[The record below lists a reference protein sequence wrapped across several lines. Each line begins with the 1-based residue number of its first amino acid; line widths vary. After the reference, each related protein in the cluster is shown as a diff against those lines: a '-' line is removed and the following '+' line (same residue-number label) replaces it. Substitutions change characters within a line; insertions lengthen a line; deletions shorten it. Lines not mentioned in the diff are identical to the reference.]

1 MRVTKNWD
9 VIVVGGGVT
18 GFVAATAAARNGAK
32 TLLIERDGSLGGTM
46 ATNLVGPMMTF
57 HSINEQMIRGMA
69 QEVVDRLVA
78 LKASPGHIVDNTG
91 YVATVTP
98 FENEALKLV
107 AQRMVLESGA
117 EILLDSWVTDVIME
131 ENTIRGVT
139 VFHKG
144 GSENLYA
151 RLVIDSSG
159 DGDVAFRSGA
169 PYEIGRKQD
178 QRLQPVSLMFR
189 VGPID
194 MQALKDYILA
204 HPEEFRLN
212 ADGIKALATQEHIA
226 VNGLIEKLQSYIIK
240 VDLPIRRETVLFFS
254 TGQANEIIINMSRI
268 ADIDPLDAWSLTQA
282 ELLGREQMFGLV
294 QFLQQVVPGF
304 GNAHLLA
311 AGARVGVR
319 ESRRIVGEYVLTE
332 QDVVG
337 GVHFADA
344 VLRNSYPI
352 DVHPPSPEE
361 PQFDAFL
368 KPGEYYEIPY
378 RCLVPKKVEQLLV
391 AGRCISATHEAQGSL
406 RTSPACMALGQAAGT
421 AAALSLREEVSP
433 RLLNSDLLRQTL
445 ISQGAYL

>member
-1 MRVTKNWD
+1 MSTNKNWD
-9 VIVVGGGVT
+9 VIVVGGGMS
-18 GFVAATAAARNGAK
+18 GFVAATAAARNGSK

-57 HSINEQMIRGMA
+57 HSIDKQMIKGMA
-69 QEVVDRLVA
+69 QEVVDRLIA
-78 LKASPGHIVDNTG
+78 LGASPGHIVDNTG

-107 AQRMVLESGA
+107 AQRIVLESGA
-117 EILLDSWVTDVIME
+117 EILLDTWVQDVIME

-144 GSENLYA
+144 GRENLYG
-151 RLVIDSSG
+151 RVVIDASG

-169 PYEIGRKQD
+169 PYEMGRNEDK
-178 QRLQPVSLMFR
+178 RVQPVSLMFR

-194 MQALKDYILA
+194 MKLLKDYILA

-212 ADGIKALATQEHIA
+212 EDGIKALSTQEHIA
-226 VNGLIEKLQSYIIK
+226 VNGLIEKLQSYIK
-240 VDLPIRRETVLFFS
+240 KEDLPIRRETVLFFS

-268 ADIDPLDAWSLTQA
+268 ADINPLDAWSLTKA
-282 ELLGREQMFGLV
+282 ELLGREQMFALV
-294 QFLQQVVPGF
+294 QFLQKVVPGF
-304 GNAHLLA
+304 GNIHLLA

-319 ESRRIVGEYVLTE
+319 ESRRIMGEYVLTE
-332 QDVVG
+332 EDVLG
-337 GVHFADA
+337 GKHFKDA
-344 VLRNSYPI
+344 VMRNSYPI

-361 PQFDAFL
+361 PQFDGFL
-368 KPGEYYEIPY
+368 KSGEYYEIPY

-391 AGRCISATHEAQGSL
+391 AGRCISATHEAQGSS

-421 AAALSLREEVSP
+421 AAALSIQEETNP
-433 RLLNSDLLRQTL
+433 RLLNPDLLRQTL
-445 ISQGAYL
+445 LSQGVYI

>member
-1 MRVTKNWD
+1 MNPNKNWD

-57 HSINEQMIRGMA
+57 HSINEQMIKGMA

-78 LKASPGHIVDNTG
+78 LRSSPGHIVDNTG

-117 EILLDSWVTDVIME
+117 DILLNTWVQDVMME
-131 ENTIRGVT
+131 ESAIRGVK

-144 GSENLYA
+144 GSEELYG
-151 RLVIDSSG
+151 RLVIDASG

-169 PYEIGRKQD
+169 PYEMGRNQD
-178 QRLQPVSLMFR
+178 KRVQPVSLMFR

-194 MQALKDYILA
+194 MKVLKEYIIA
-204 HPEEFRLN
+204 HPQEFRLN
-212 ADGIKALATQEHIA
+212 LEGIKALSTQEHIA
-226 VNGLIEKLQSYIIK
+226 VNGLIDQLQDSIRK
-240 VDLPIRRETVLFFS
+240 GDLPLRRESVLFFS

-268 ADIDPLDAWSLTQA
+268 ADINPLDAWSLTKA
-282 ELLGREQMFGLV
+282 ELSGREQMFALV
-294 QFLQQVVPGF
+294 QFLRKTVAGF
-304 GNAHLLA
+304 GNVHILA

-319 ESRRIVGEYVLTE
+319 ESRRILGEYVLTE
-332 QDVVG
+332 EDVIG
-337 GVHFADA
+337 GKHFSDA
-344 VLRNSYPI
+344 ILRNSYPI
-352 DVHPPSPEE
+352 DVHAPTPED
-361 PQFDAFL
+361 PHFDGFL

-391 AGRCISATHEAQGSL
+391 AGRCISATHAAQGSL

-421 AAALSLREEVSP
+421 AAAIALHEEVNP
-433 RLLNSDLLRQTL
+433 RSVNPDLLRQIL
-445 ISQGAYL
+445 ISQGAFL

>member
-1 MRVTKNWD
+1 MSVNKTWD

-32 TLLIERDGSLGGTM
+32 TLLIERDGALGGTM

-57 HSINEQMIRGMA
+57 HSVNEQMIKGMA

-98 FENEALKLV
+98 FDNEALKLV

-117 EILLDSWVTDVIME
+117 EILLDTWIRDVIME
-131 ENTIRGVT
+131 ENTIRGVM

-144 GSENLYA
+144 GSENLYG
-151 RLVIDSSG
+151 RVVIDASG
-159 DGDVAFRSGA
+159 DGDVAFRAGA
-169 PYEIGRKQD
+169 PYEMGRNLD
-178 QRLQPVSLMFR
+178 QRVQPVSLMFR

-194 MQALKDYILA
+194 MKALKDYIIA

-212 ADGIKALATQEHIA
+212 KEGIQALSTQEHIA
-226 VNGLIEKLQSYIIK
+226 VNGLVEKLQNSINK
-240 VDLPIRRETVLFFS
+240 GDLPLRRESVLFFS
-254 TGQANEIIINMSRI
+254 TGQADEVIINMSRI
-268 ADIDPLDAWSLTQA
+268 ADIDPLDAWSLTKA
-282 ELLGREQMFGLV
+282 ELMGREQMFALM
-294 QFLQQVVPGF
+294 QFLQNTAPGF
-304 GNAHLLA
+304 GKAHILA
-311 AGARVGVR
+311 SGARVGIR
-319 ESRRIVGEYVLTE
+319 ESRRIMGEYVLTGE
-332 QDVVG
+332 DVTG
-337 GVHFADA
+337 GKHFADA
-344 VLRNSYPI
+344 ILRNSYPI
-352 DVHPPSPEE
+352 DVHAPTPED
-361 PQFDAFL
+361 PQFDGFL

-421 AAALSLREEVSP
+421 AAALSIQEETNP
-433 RLLNSDLLRQTL
+433 RLLNPSLLRQTL
-445 ISQGAYL
+445 ISQGAFL